1 MTHIVMRCA
10 ECGGKVFFGE
20 DDRSSSGLGVLARCD
35 CGSGYRLSGG
45 ILTSLLTP
53 SVAPA
58 GSFSQTSTA

>member
-10 ECGGKVFFGE
+10 ECGGKVVFGE

-45 ILTSLLTP
+45 ILSTIPTP
-53 SVAPA
+53 AALAAAAS
-58 GSFSQTSTA
+58 GELR